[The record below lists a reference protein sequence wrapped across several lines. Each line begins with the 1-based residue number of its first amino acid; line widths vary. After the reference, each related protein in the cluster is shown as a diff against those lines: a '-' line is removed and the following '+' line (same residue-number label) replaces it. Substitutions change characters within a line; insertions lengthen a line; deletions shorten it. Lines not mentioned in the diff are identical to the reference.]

1 VKLNSL
7 HELFVEQ
14 LKDLYDA
21 EHQLIKALPKLA
33 KASSSEE
40 LRNAFQEHLEKTEQ
54 HAQRIEQIFD
64 AMGQTAKAQKCK
76 GMEGLVK
83 EGSEIIKEEDVEDE
97 VKDAGLIAAAQRV
110 EHYEIAGYGTVRT
123 YANLLGESEAANL
136 LQQTLEEEKEAD
148 QTLNQIAEQINVE
161 AREAKAQEGASRRGA
176 LARRRPAA

>member
-176 LARRRPAA
+176 PARRRPAA